1 MKRYTMFVALLA
13 FASTLAW
20 SAEDGAAL
28 FKAKCA
34 GCHGAAGEGK
44 PAMKAPALKGTKL
57 SESDI
62 SGLLTKGAADKKM
75 PHSKAVPG
83 LTADQATAV
92 AGYVKSLK

>member
-13 FASTLAW
+13 LASTLAW

-44 PAMKAPALKGTKL
+44 PAMKAPPLKGK
-57 SESDI
+57 SEADVTAV
-62 SGLLTKGAADKKM
+62 LTKGGKTGI
-75 PHSKAVPG
+75 HSKAFAV
-83 LTADQATAV
+83 TADQATAV
-92 AGYVKSLK
+92 AGYVATLK